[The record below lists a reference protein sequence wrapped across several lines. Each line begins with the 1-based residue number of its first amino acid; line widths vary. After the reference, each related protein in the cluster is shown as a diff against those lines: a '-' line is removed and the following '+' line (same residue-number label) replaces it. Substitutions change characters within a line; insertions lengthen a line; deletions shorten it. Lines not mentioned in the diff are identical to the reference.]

1 MDLHRH
7 DLFDDQTA
15 RRALNGTFK
24 TTSKIAGELVDHDQG
39 FGFGEN
45 HRQTFGLFGTHG
57 SDRAIKFQM
66 QNFTIEK
73 NDGIE
78 SLVLSG
84 GGNIFVNRQVRQE
97 GVNFGYAHHL
107 RVALV
112 VEDAEREA
120 LDPIMVSIFGTDRV
134 VLGAYNI
141 SQAFK

>member
-1 MDLHRH
+1 LRH
-7 DLFDDQTA
+7 Q
-15 RRALNGTFK
+15 
-24 TTSKIAGELVDHDQG
+24 SKIAGELVDHDQG

-84 GGNIFVNRQVRQE
+84 GGDVFLDSQVGE
-97 GVNFGYAHHL
+97 KDVNFRNAHGFG
-107 RVALV
+107 VALV